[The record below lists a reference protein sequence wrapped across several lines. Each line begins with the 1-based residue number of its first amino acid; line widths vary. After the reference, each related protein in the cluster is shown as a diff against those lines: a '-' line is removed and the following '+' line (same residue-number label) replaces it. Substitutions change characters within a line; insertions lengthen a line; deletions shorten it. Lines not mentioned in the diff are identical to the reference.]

1 MTRTPI
7 LSLSAAVALTA
18 ALALPAA
25 GQAQSPADFYKGK
38 TVQIYIGFSP
48 GGSYDLF
55 ARLLARHIGKHIPGN
70 PSVVATNMPG
80 AGSFTAA
87 NFLFG
92 AAPKDGT
99 AMGIV
104 SQTVAIEEALKT
116 NGVQYKAAEF
126 TWIGRATANIEIQV
140 IWHTSKAKTMD
151 DAKNSV
157 IPVASTGPG
166 SPSEGYPKM
175 LNGTYGTQFKIIRG
189 YPGSTDGL
197 LAMERGEVDGAL
209 TSWSTMKGSRK
220 GWLDEK
226 KAHLLVQYV
235 LQRAEELPDV
245 PAVTEFAK
253 NQADKDLVTFYAS
266 AAEVGRSFLA
276 PPGIPADRVKALQT
290 AFDATMKDAEFV
302 AEVKKAS
309 LDFVP
314 MPAAGLRKLIVDT
327 ANVSPTIVQRL
338 QNILKD

>member
-1 MTRTPI
+1 M
-7 LSLSAAVALTA
+7 SLTIMRRIKFC
-18 ALALPAA
+18 A
-25 GQAQSPADFYKGK
+25 GHRLFQHGGKCEHFHGHNYVADFFVRGS
-38 TVQIYIGFSP
+38 VQDSVGRVMDFA
-48 GGSYDLF
+48 DLK
-55 ARLLARHIGKHIPGN
+55 ARC
-70 PSVVATNMPG
+70 
-80 AGSFTAA
+80 
-87 NFLFG
+87 
-92 AAPKDGT
+92 
-99 AMGIV
+99 
-104 SQTVAIEEALKT
+104 
-116 NGVQYKAAEF
+116 
-126 TWIGRATANIEIQV
+126 
-140 IWHTSKAKTMD
+140 
-151 DAKNSV
+151 
-157 IPVASTGPG
+157 
-166 SPSEGYPKM
+166 
-175 LNGTYGTQFKIIRG
+175 
-189 YPGSTDGL
+189 
-197 LAMERGEVDGAL
+197 
-209 TSWSTMKGSRK
+209 K